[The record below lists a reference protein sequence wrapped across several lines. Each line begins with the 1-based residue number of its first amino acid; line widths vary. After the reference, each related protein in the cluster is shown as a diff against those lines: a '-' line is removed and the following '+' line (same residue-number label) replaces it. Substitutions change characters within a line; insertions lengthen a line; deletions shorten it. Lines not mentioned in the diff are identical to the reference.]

1 MARACRPTSAT
12 RFATLRCRFLAK
24 VAAAGAL
31 RVGDKAPNGGGR
43 KSSRH
48 GVEGGARDA
57 PDKCHV
63 KICM

>member
-1 MARACRPTSAT
+1 MPRPRRPTSAI
-12 RFATLRCRFLAK
+12 RFAALPCGLLLK

-31 RVGDKAPNGGGR
+31 RVGDKASNGGR

-48 GVEGGARDA
+48 GVEVGARDA
-57 PDKCHV
+57 PHKCHV